1 MREQPPILYSG
12 QYAWIYMS
20 VQLATGS
27 LSKEAVTVSRKY
39 GLKQNDNQ
47 ISRLRMIECQ
57 KTITSHLV
65 FNTIFSKTSYLFM
78 VIHFG
83 NDILTKMLAA

>member
-1 MREQPPILYSG
+1 
-12 QYAWIYMS
+12 MS

-65 FNTIFSKTSYLFM
+65 FNTILENVLF
-78 VIHFG
+78 IYEYSFW
-83 NDILTKMLAA
+83 